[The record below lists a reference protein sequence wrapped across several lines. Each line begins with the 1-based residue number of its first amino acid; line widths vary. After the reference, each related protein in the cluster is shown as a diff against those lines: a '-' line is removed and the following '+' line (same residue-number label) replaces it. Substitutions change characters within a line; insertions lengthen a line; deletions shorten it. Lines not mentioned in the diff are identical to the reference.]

1 MTPSPPEKNAALS
14 EDAGQQLEINS
25 RLAIPLAEV
34 HFSYARASGPGGQ
47 HVNKVNTKA
56 TLLFDVA
63 ASPSLTEVDR
73 QKIMTRL
80 AARISKNGILRIASF
95 TFRSQASNR
104 KAALERFVELLA
116 GALVERKKRRAT
128 RPTLASREKRIA
140 RKKHRAI
147 IKNARRR
154 GGLDRE

>member
-1 MTPSPPEKNAALS
+1 MTLSQPEKKVALP
-14 EDAGQQLEINS
+14 EDSRELLEINS
-25 RLAIPLAEV
+25 RLVIPLAEV
-34 HFSYARASGPGGQ
+34 RFSYARSSGPGGQ

-56 TLLFDVA
+56 TLHFDVA
-63 ASPSLTEVDR
+63 ASPSLTAVDR
-73 QKIMTRL
+73 QKILTRL
-80 AARISKNGILRIASF
+80 AARISKNGILQIASF
-95 TFRSQASNR
+95 TFRSQTANR

-140 RKKHRAI
+140 RKKHRAMT
-147 IKNARRR
+147 KKARRR